1 MSVIYHER
9 PGVYSDYDCSRVSVT
24 EANRKTVG
32 IVAQAELAAGVYTV
46 RDAAGAKT
54 LLGEESAL
62 YRLTLLCLRNGAQT
76 VLACPAGTDYAAAIA
91 RVLTEK
97 QAAYL
102 VVDSEDE
109 TVQKALAQALCNAA
123 RQNNEC
129 IGLVTLTQSDP
140 DALLARAK
148 AINCERVAL
157 LAPGTT
163 QGREETAQPA
173 DAAACF
179 AGQLAA
185 QSDPA
190 MPLHSMTLLGL
201 SGVLGRY
208 EEDTI
213 DRLIRGGVCV
223 LEAQGGAVCLLRG
236 VTTRTQTEGEEDA
249 TFRELNTTLV
259 ADEVIPAIRR
269 ALRLQFSRAK
279 NNYTTR
285 NAIRNQVILELESR
299 VEREIIGGYG
309 EVSAEASTI
318 DPTVCEVE
326 FGFSALSGLSRIYL
340 TAHVS
345 V

>member
-32 IVAQAELAAGVYTV
+32 IVAQAELAAGIYTV

-54 LLGEESAL
+54 LLGEQSAL
-62 YRLTLLCLRNGAQT
+62 CRLTLLCLQNGAQT
-76 VLACPAGTDYAAAIA
+76 VLACPAGSDYPAAIA
-91 RVLTEK
+91 EVLAEK

-102 VVDSEDE
+102 VTDSEDE
-109 TVQKALAQALCNAA
+109 AVQKALAQALCSAV

-129 IGLVTLTQSDP
+129 IGLVTLSQADTQ
-140 DALLARAK
+140 ALLARAK

-157 LAPGTT
+157 LAPGVT
-163 QGREETAQPA
+163 GEGEKTALPA
-173 DAAACF
+173 DAAACL

-185 QSDPA
+185 QTDPA
-190 MPLHSMTLLGL
+190 VPLHSMTLLGL
-201 SGVLGRY
+201 SGVSCRY
-208 EEDTI
+208 DEDTI
-213 DRLIRGGVCV
+213 DSLIRGGVCV
-223 LEAQGGAVCLLRG
+223 LEAQGGTVCLLRG

-279 NNYTTR
+279 NNKTTR
-285 NAIRNQVILELESR
+285 NAIRNQVIMELESR

-309 EVSAEASTI
+309 EVSAEASAT

-340 TAHVS
+340 TAHVN